1 MKSENKIFIKSFD
14 FNKLFRKLLIIIPIG
29 VIGNILFS
37 LYTSDKAMLPSLINF
52 SYGYFLL
59 AIILTII
66 PWLTNAL
73 RILIWTQFLGKG
85 VSFCNIL
92 KIVLGTDLGAAI
104 SPTAVGGA
112 PVKIGMLVQEGGIS
126 TGIATSI
133 TFLANIEDNLFA
145 FLAVPFALTVSSSW
159 ELPIL
164 KAIFYKMYIPFIW
177 TISGLVFII
186 IASLLILKI
195 KHRFKIKTKIKFL
208 SKCSFYEKFN
218 RKVKDFWSDFK
229 SVYYLIAKK
238 GKFRFLISMGL
249 TSIQW
254 ICRFSVISALL
265 ISLNIAVEPIRFFAL
280 QWFVFT
286 LMNFVPT
293 PGAAAGAEATFYL
306 IFKSFFPSE
315 VIGLITTGWRFLTF
329 YFLLI
334 LGAIL
339 IILLNMPKKFLFK
352 KIKRLSIQYY

>member
-1 MKSENKIFIKSFD
+1 MIKKMQSEKKISIKSFN
-14 FNKLFRKLLIIIPIG
+14 FNNLFRKLLIIIPIG
-29 VIGNILFS
+29 VIGNIIFS
-37 LYTSDKAMLPSLINF
+37 FYTSDKAMLPSLINF

-73 RILIWTQFLGKG
+73 RILIWTHFLGKP
-85 VSFCNIL
+85 VSFCNTL

-112 PVKIGMLVQEGGIS
+112 PIKIGMLAQEGGIS

-159 ELPIL
+159 KLPIL
-164 KAIFYKMYIPFIW
+164 KAIFYKMYTPFIW
-177 TISGLVFII
+177 TISSLVFII
-186 IASLLILKI
+186 IVSLLILKI
-195 KHRFKIKTKIKFL
+195 KHTFKIKINIKFL
-208 SKCSFYEKFN
+208 SKLTFCGTFKQKAKN
-218 RKVKDFWSDFK
+218 FWSDFK

-238 GKFRFLISMGL
+238 GKCRFLISMVL

-315 VIGLITTGWRFLTF
+315 VIGLITTSWRFLTF

-334 LGAIL
+334 LGVIL
-339 IILLNMPKKFLFK
+339 IIFLNMPKNYLQK
-352 KIKRLSIQYY
+352 K